1 MDNQDRLSP
10 LPDGVL
16 FIIVSFLP
24 FKEAVRTSVLSR
36 RWRRIP
42 VGTRNLE
49 FEDRD
54 FVPEA
59 ADSDQEARQNKRR
72 AFLDFVAWI
81 GNYRILRVQLS
92 LEWDEDIIQPHQAF
106 LELPN
111 IDDQHKRT
119 LESLRL
125 FSCNPPR
132 ISQASPN
139 FTALKSVHLG
149 WIGLPSA
156 FIKNLMEKCPA
167 LETLSTKNCF
177 HAGYFEVIGPRLKT
191 LVLEKCSGAGPNMR
205 MPNILINAPKL
216 RVFKYSGVL
225 TTFEFERLGS
235 MEEADLDFG
244 LHGNMVNMGTFFVR
258 SYLDINNREFFGV
271 VILSLKSLLLASKSE
286 LFCMYFFLMTSKQE
300 DSGCSSDPALSKYE
314 ATQLLLP
321 FFFFGG
327 AGGVGGKGN
336 SYWEEPL
343 KLQPVLGC
351 VNRLTLKTSM
361 DRREFYGITF
371 FLNSCPNLE
380 VLTIDLTTSIRIFR
394 ECDPPFGIEHH
405 AFLYAGRYQPNYT
418 CLRSKLKSV
427 HVEGFKGEPNELL
440 VLRYLLKHGRVLD
453 EVHIHLSKE
462 RGPGGA
468 SMEETYF
475 NKIRSLK
482 NCKVASKGLR
492 IFLRRK

>member
-49 FEDRD
+49 FDERD

-72 AFLDFVAWI
+72 AFLDFVAGWI
-81 GNYRILRVQLS
+81 GNYRDSEGPVKFGLAFSHPEDHRLEMEHFVGFATDRRVKVIDLDFS
-92 LEWDEDIIQPHQAF
+92 DPEWDEDIIQRHQAF

-244 LHGNMVNMGTFFVR
+244 LHGEYGE
-258 SYLDINNREFFGV
+258 YGDI
-271 VILSLKSLLLASKSE
+271 LCALLAE
-286 LFCMYFFLMTSKQE
+286 IACVRTLTI
-300 DSGCSSDPALSKYE
+300 CSYMLQVIP
-314 ATQLLLP
+314 T
-321 FFFFGG
+321 G
-327 AGGVGGKGN
+327 
-336 SYWEEPL
+336 EEPL

-351 VNRLTLKTSM
+351 VNCLTLKTSL

-394 ECDPPFGIEHH
+394 ECDPPFDIEHH

-427 HVEGFKGEPNELL
+427 YVEGFKGEPNELL

-482 NCKVASKGLR
+482 NCRVASKGLR